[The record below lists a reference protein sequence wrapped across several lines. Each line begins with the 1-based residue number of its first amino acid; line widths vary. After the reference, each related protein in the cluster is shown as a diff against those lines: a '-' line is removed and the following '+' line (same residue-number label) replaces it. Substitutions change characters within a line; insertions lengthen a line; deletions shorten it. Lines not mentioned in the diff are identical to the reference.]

1 MKVGIVNVTGYAG
14 AELARIL
21 HQHPGTQ
28 IVSVTG
34 RSSAGRPLGA
44 VSYTHLT
51 LPTSDLV

>member
-34 RSSAGRPLGA
+34 RSSAGRPLGE
-44 VSYTHLT
+44 VYPHLEPVNLT
-51 LPTSDLV
+51 IT